1 MRLLTINAVNG
12 YLTSWTLYLIGGAED
27 PRLLLPA
34 WIGISTVRCSGLM
47 SILASLWAPRAETDQ
62 TSHHRLLPLMYHG
75 TQRKINIR
83 KETSMSIS
91 VFSIAS
97 YISMVALLI
106 QLYLSRSDYP
116 VIPLASF
123 AQRGQHKAEKLT
135 AKLVEYGHATTSAAK
150 EL

>member
-12 YLTSWTLYLIGGAED
+12 YLTSWTLYLIGGSED

-34 WIGISTVRCSGLM
+34 WISISTVCFSPPTPRWQ
-47 SILASLWAPRAETDQ
+47 LADRPISPQALT
-62 TSHHRLLPLMYHG
+62 LMYHV

-97 YISMVALLI
+97 FASMAALLV

-116 VIPLASF
+116 TIPLATL
-123 AQRGQHKAEKLT
+123 AKKAWRELEK
-135 AKLVEYGHATTSAAK
+135 AAVKLVKYGNATTGGAAK